1 MTGMSLMARL
11 TEDMKQAMKDKEA
24 GKFRLGVIRMAR
36 SSIKN
41 AEINERRELTDDE
54 ILTILSKEVKMRRDA
69 ASEFEKAGRMDLA
82 SGVEAEAA
90 ILLSYLPEQLSAAEV
105 EAIVRQAVEQ
115 AQATSVREMGKVM
128 ALVMPQVKGRADGK
142 LVNEMVRKALGA

>member
-115 AQATSVREMGKVM
+115 AQVTSVREMGKVM

>member
-1 MTGMSLMARL
+1 MSLMARL
-11 TEDMKQAMKDKEA
+11 TDDMKQAMKDKEA

-69 ASEFEKAGRMDLA
+69 ACEFEKAGRMDLV

-90 ILLSYLPEQLSAAEV
+90 ILMSYLPEQLSAEEV
-105 EAIVRQAVEQ
+105 EAIVKQAVEQ
-115 AQATSVREMGKVM
+115 TQATSAREMGKVM
-128 ALVMPQVKGRADGK
+128 AIVMPQVKGRADGK

>member
-41 AEINERRELTDDE
+41 AENNERRELTDDE

>member
-41 AEINERRELTDDE
+41 AEINERRGLTDDE

>member
-1 MTGMSLMARL
+1 MSLMARL